1 MPINKSSPLARHRLL
16 SPNAAVR
23 VSPLCLGTMT
33 FGTAH
38 SERYGKCDKET
49 SFKILDTFY
58 ENGGNFLDTA
68 NTYRNGESEEWLGEW
83 MEQRQNRDHMVIAT
97 KYTNSSFPDAD
108 VPQSTFIG
116 NGAKAMRI
124 SLDKSLE
131 RLRTSYVDVL
141 YVHVW
146 DFSTSIPE
154 LMLGL
159 NDLVRAGKVLYLG
172 ISDTPA
178 YIVAKANQYARD
190 HGLRPF
196 SLYQGMWS
204 AVMRDF
210 EREIIPMAIDEGMA
224 LCPYGAL
231 NQGRFQTR
239 EGHAARDKAE
249 KDGSHEGRSFIKTS
263 QRDRDVSAVL
273 EDLANA
279 RGDSTTLLQIALA
292 YVLQKAPYVFPI
304 VGGRKVEH
312 LEGIIPALEVVLT
325 DGEIKAI
332 EQAYPFEHGFV
343 ADFLSGAL
351 FDPKK
356 EHRMVTGTQDV
367 WLVNGQ
373 GPFDYVEGPKAIQVQ
388 KK

>member
-1 MPINKSSPLARHRLL
+1 MPSQTSPLARHRLL
-16 SPNAAVR
+16 APSAAVR

-33 FGTAH
+33 FGDAH
-38 SERYGKCDKET
+38 SDRYGVCNKET
-49 SFKILDTFY
+49 SFKILDTFVK
-58 ENGGNFLDTA
+58 NGGNFLDTA
-68 NTYRNGESEEWLGEW
+68 NTYRAGESEEWLGEW
-83 MEQRQNRDHMVIAT
+83 MEARGNRDQLVLAT
-97 KYTNSSFPDAD
+97 KYTNSYRPDAD
-108 VPQSTFIG
+108 EPQSTYIG
-116 NGAKAMRI
+116 NGVKSMK
-124 SLDKSLE
+124 LSLE
-131 RLRTSYVDVL
+131 SSLKRLRTSYLDVF

-146 DFSTSIPE
+146 DFTTSISE

-178 YIVAKANQYARD
+178 WVVSKCNQYARV
-190 HGLRPF
+190 HGLRQF

-239 EGHAARDKAE
+239 EGFAE
-249 KDGSHEGRSFIKTS
+249 REKGDHEGRNFIPTS
-263 QRDRDVSAVL
+263 QRDKDVSAVL
-273 EDLANA
+273 EDLAAKRND
-279 RGDSTTLLQIALA
+279 GTSLLNIALA

-304 VGGRKVEH
+304 LGARKVEH
-312 LEGIIPALEVVLT
+312 LEGNIPALEVILT
-325 DGEIKAI
+325 DEEISAI
-332 EQAYPFEHGFV
+332 EGAYPFEHGFV

-356 EHRMVTGTQDV
+356 PHVMVSGPQDI
-367 WLVNGQ
+367 WLLNTKAKV
-373 GPFDYVEGPKAIQVQ
+373 DYVAGPQAIRPSRD
-388 KK
+388 